1 MKILCL
7 AFLLPVLAALAADA
21 PATFKVADYTFKT
34 PAKWQQ
40 VEPSSAM
47 RKAQLLVPAAKGAG
61 ADVIFFHFG
70 PGDGGGTQANVD
82 RWIGQFKDTSGKKV
96 TEGKVGGRKINYVQ
110 TEGAY
115 SGGMPGRPGGEFKDY
130 ALLGAIVE
138 SDSGNIFI
146 KMTGPKDVV
155 KGADA
160 DFRKMVE
167 DALKK

>member
-1 MKILCL
+1 MKSLWL
-7 AFLLPVLAALAADA
+7 ALLLPVFTALAADA
-21 PATFKVADYTFKT
+21 PASFKVGDYTFKR

-40 VEPSSAM
+40 VEPTSTM
-47 RKAQLLVPAAKGAG
+47 RKAQLFVPGGKAG

-70 PGDGGGTQANVD
+70 PGDGGGTKANVD
-82 RWIGQFKDTSGKKV
+82 RWLAQFSDASDKKV
-96 TEGKVGGRKINYVQ
+96 SDTKVNGRNVTYVQ
-110 TEGAY
+110 TQGTY
-115 SGGMPGRPGGEFKDY
+115 SGGMPGGAAQQFKDY

-138 SDSGNIFI
+138 AEGGNIFI

-167 DALKK
+167 EALKK